1 MNAHTRYARGNG
13 RKDNTFFSDMQTITP
28 LYVIQHICSIIK
40 RERKAFNQCNDALMH
55 LFSNIHVRA
64 SELDEISVTL
74 LHIRDYSAPKK
85 TNYRITYFSHL
96 QALMCIFTE
105 FGEIIILF
113 GNLWRFCSVICGNVK
128 NRVYQ
133 ILKVDKKIFF
143 R

>member
-1 MNAHTRYARGNG
+1 MNAHTRCARENS

-55 LFSNIHVRA
+55 LFSKIHVRA
-64 SELDEISVTL
+64 GELDEISVTL

-85 TNYRITYFSHL
+85 TNYRITYFSHF

-105 FGEIIILF
+105 FGGISLPS
-113 GNLWRFCSVICGNVK
+113 LAKSWYYSVICGGFV
-128 NRVYQ
+128 R
-133 ILKVDKKIFF
+133 
-143 R
+143 